1 MRDGRVTG
9 SGVTVVVPH
18 YGDPGPTLRT
28 IEDLRRQATA
38 RTVEVVV
45 VDDCSPE
52 PFPDPEGVTV
62 VRRDTNGG
70 FGSAVNSGVALAT
83 QPLLLVLNSDVTLDA
98 TFVDALV
105 DAAEP
110 WMPAVVGP
118 LVRDPSG
125 HHANSARHFP
135 TVGHQAVEWLTPLA
149 RHRDRRLLREAV
161 GHDTRAV
168 PGAVLPVDWV
178 AGVAMLL
185 PVEVFRAVGG
195 FDEGYFMNAEEV
207 DLQRRLRAHGIP
219 SVFVGT
225 VARRPMSGAA
235 RPTRRRGGAGSW
247 SRGCATRGRGVAGV
261 GSLRRSPPPRPST
274 PSCNTGRRLAGRDVD
289 PVATAREELRLD
301 PRGTVVSGLVRRV
314 VEAPPSVRWHLG
326 RVRTVLSRRAFAGIG
341 AGTVIVRPRVL
352 RGVDR
357 ISLGS
362 GCAVYE
368 GAWLPAEGEAGRSR
382 SVTTPT
388 SATTCTCTPST
399 PSPSVTTW
407 CSPTVSSSRRP
418 TTTATDRSA
427 VHGTG
432 PVRIGT
438 ASSSASEPSSSA
450 ASRSVTTRRSARTP
464 SSRTTTSRAGAPS
477 VARQSPAPDHVG
489 GEP

>member
-1 MRDGRVTG
+1 MSDGRVTG

-52 PFPDPEGVTV
+52 PFPEAQGVTV

-105 DAAEP
+105 DAAQP
-110 WMPAVVGP
+110 WMPAVAGP

-149 RHRDRRLLREAV
+149 RHRDRRVLREAV

-178 AGVAMLL
+178 VGVAMLV

-219 SVFVGT
+219 SVFIGT
-225 VARRPMSGAA
+225 VSLSHVGGGSSDPAARRRWLVASRMRYAQTWGG
-235 RPTRRRGGAGSW
+235 RRRLAAALTA
-247 SRGCATRGRGVAGV
+247 ATAVNAV
-261 GSLRRSPPPRPST
+261 V
-274 PSCNTGRRLAGRDVD
+274 NTGRRLAGRDVD
-289 PVATAREELRLD
+289 PVATAREELRLIH
-301 PRGTVVSGLVRRV
+301 G
-314 VEAPPSVRWHLG
+314 
-326 RVRTVLSRRAFAGIG
+326 
-341 AGTVIVRPRVL
+341 
-352 RGVDR
+352 
-357 ISLGS
+357 
-362 GCAVYE
+362 
-368 GAWLPAEGEAGRSR
+368 GRS
-382 SVTTPT
+382 
-388 SATTCTCTPST
+388 
-399 PSPSVTTW
+399 
-407 CSPTVSSSRRP
+407 
-418 TTTATDRSA
+418 
-427 VHGTG
+427 
-432 PVRIGT
+432 
-438 ASSSASEPSSSA
+438 
-450 ASRSVTTRRSARTP
+450 
-464 SSRTTTSRAGAPS
+464 
-477 VARQSPAPDHVG
+477 
-489 GEP
+489 

>member
-1 MRDGRVTG
+1 MSDGRVTG

-178 AGVAMLL
+178 VGVAMLL

-225 VARRPMSGAA
+225 VALSHVGGGSSDPAA
-235 RPTRRRGGAGSW
+235 RRRWLVESRMRYARTWGGRRRLAAALTA
-247 SRGCATRGRGVAGV
+247 ATAVNAV
-261 GSLRRSPPPRPST
+261 V
-274 PSCNTGRRLAGRDVD
+274 NTGRRLAGRDVD
-289 PVATAREELRLD
+289 PVATAREELRLIH
-301 PRGTVVSGLVRRV
+301 G
-314 VEAPPSVRWHLG
+314 
-326 RVRTVLSRRAFAGIG
+326 
-341 AGTVIVRPRVL
+341 
-352 RGVDR
+352 
-357 ISLGS
+357 
-362 GCAVYE
+362 
-368 GAWLPAEGEAGRSR
+368 GRS
-382 SVTTPT
+382 
-388 SATTCTCTPST
+388 
-399 PSPSVTTW
+399 
-407 CSPTVSSSRRP
+407 
-418 TTTATDRSA
+418 
-427 VHGTG
+427 
-432 PVRIGT
+432 
-438 ASSSASEPSSSA
+438 
-450 ASRSVTTRRSARTP
+450 
-464 SSRTTTSRAGAPS
+464 
-477 VARQSPAPDHVG
+477 
-489 GEP
+489 